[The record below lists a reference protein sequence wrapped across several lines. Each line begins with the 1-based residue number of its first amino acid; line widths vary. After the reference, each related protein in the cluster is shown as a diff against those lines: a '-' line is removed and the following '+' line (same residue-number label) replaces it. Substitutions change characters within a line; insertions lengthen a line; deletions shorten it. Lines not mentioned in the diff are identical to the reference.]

1 MVESGKF
8 SKVQLIG
15 AAALVV
21 VAIVVG
27 LGIRALRRDHDAA
40 VETARIAKQA
50 VPAQSS
56 AGTSPVSLVEAVAEV
71 NEVKPVVEAVP
82 TQVEDANIAAVPAAE
97 AKPVVAMAE
106 LLTDVALY
114 MRVFGDF
121 NWTDEESNR
130 FRAGMN
136 MAVAQYRNMTPQDR
150 ERVDARIERMQ
161 ADWDSMDP
169 AGHEDW
175 LWEIRDGLEQW
186 RRSDDVELPAPQT
199 LWIGIG
205 LGRIEVPGYEDNS

>member
-27 LGIRALRRDHDAA
+27 LGIRALRRDRDAA

-97 AKPVVAMAE
+97 AKPA
-106 LLTDVALY
+106 
-114 MRVFGDF
+114 
-121 NWTDEESNR
+121 
-130 FRAGMN
+130 
-136 MAVAQYRNMTPQDR
+136 P
-150 ERVDARIERMQ
+150 
-161 ADWDSMDP
+161 
-169 AGHEDW
+169 EDKT
-175 LWEIRDGLEQW
+175 EAIPE
-186 RRSDDVELPAPQT
+186 PAPEPDAEAPP
-199 LWIGIG
+199 L
-205 LGRIEVPGYEDNS
+205 EEAPGDRPADE